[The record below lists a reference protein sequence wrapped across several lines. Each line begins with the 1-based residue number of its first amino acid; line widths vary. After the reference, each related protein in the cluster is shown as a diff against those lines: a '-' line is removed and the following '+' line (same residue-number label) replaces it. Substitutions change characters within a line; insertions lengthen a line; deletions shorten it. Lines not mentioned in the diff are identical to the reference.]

1 MTKTMTQDT
10 AFSRMYLA
18 TIIEENDLGFHRE
31 SLWYGGTPGNLG
43 LMIIDVMKDWYE
55 PNKDVLDESI
65 IAYHQMLEDNE
76 NLTFDMMRGEGFN
89 ADGMSIS
96 VVLTN
101 NLNDI
106 FAFIIAEICN
116 IFAKNGETPD
126 SFETLSDFREHF
138 KNTYDIDKG
147 LQQVLE
153 TVTEAT
159 LSQAL
164 FIIDIKYGYTLR
176 HFRGGSEQQA

>member
-1 MTKTMTQDT
+1 
-10 AFSRMYLA
+10 
-18 TIIEENDLGFHRE
+18 
-31 SLWYGGTPGNLG
+31 
-43 LMIIDVMKDWYE
+43 
-55 PNKDVLDESI
+55 
-65 IAYHQMLEDNE
+65 
-76 NLTFDMMRGEGFN
+76 
-89 ADGMSIS
+89 MSIS

-138 KNTYDIDKG
+138 KNTYDIDEG